1 MKKIMSIIMSSILSI
16 TIISGCSVN
25 QSDLKTEVKENSKK
39 VEERVITDSEGKEVH
54 LPAQIDRV
62 ATNGALNQIVLM
74 LGGADKIVA
83 TSEAVQNS
91 FFATVYPRI
100 KEVPAAFGGAGP
112 GVMNKESILQQ
123 HPQVIFGSGYSEEDK
138 KVLESGG
145 VITVGIKLIT
155 PEDMKNTFLLVGK
168 VLGEESEKKAR
179 EFVKYYDNNV
189 NYAKEKTK
197 GANKIK
203 VFVASGDG
211 SKGSINTIPGNDINT
226 SYLDAAGGIN
236 IAAESIPTTPA
247 SGNSAAVDF
256 EFLINN
262 QPEVIIAN
270 SRTTYDYIMDKNNG
284 SQWQELDAV
293 KNRKVYL
300 NPKGV
305 YLWSVRSAEGVLQ
318 PLWLG
323 KILHTELFQDL
334 DIKKTVKDFYKT
346 YYNYDLNDK
355 ETEDILNPKA

>member
-1 MKKIMSIIMSSILSI
+1 MKKIISIIMSSILAI
-16 TIISGCSVN
+16 TIISGCSVK
-25 QSDLKTEVKENSKK
+25 QSDSKTEVKENSKQ
-39 VEERVITDSEGKEVH
+39 VEERVITDSEGNEIH
-54 LPAQIDRV
+54 LPTKIDRV
-62 ATNGALNQIVLM
+62 ATNGALNQIILM
-74 LGGADKIVA
+74 LGGAEKIVA
-83 TSEAVQNS
+83 TSEAVQKS

-100 KEVPAAFGGAGP
+100 KEVPAAFGGAGA

-138 KVLESGG
+138 KVLNSGG
-145 VITVGIKLIT
+145 VTVVGIKLIT

-168 VLGEESEKKAR
+168 VLGEESEKKAQ

-189 NYAKEKTK
+189 NYVKEKTK
-197 GANKIK
+197 GANKVK

-270 SRTTYDYIMDKNNG
+270 SKTTYDYIVDKNNG

-293 KNRKVYL
+293 KKGKVYL

-305 YLWSVRSAEGVLQ
+305 YLWSVRSAEGALQ

-323 KILHTELFQDL
+323 KTLHSDLFSDL
-334 DIKKTVKDFYKT
+334 DIKKTVKDFYKV
-346 YYNYDLNDK
+346 YYNYDLNDN
-355 ETEDILNPKA
+355 EIADVLNPKA